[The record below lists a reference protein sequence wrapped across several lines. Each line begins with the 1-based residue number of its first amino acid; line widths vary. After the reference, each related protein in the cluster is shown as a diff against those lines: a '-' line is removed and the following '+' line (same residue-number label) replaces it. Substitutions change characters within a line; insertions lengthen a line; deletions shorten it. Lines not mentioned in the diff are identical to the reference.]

1 MLHAHTRQ
9 YQKLKSNFKRNLK
22 SKCQSKSVTRTKQLT
37 YDQTK
42 ETNRIKDK
50 KIEIIEKIADFFCQ
64 IQQCVNG
71 CDFFGC
77 FNAIIRCDI
86 FPKKTW
92 YAMQFSIRCDAI
104 AMPACQPVYCS
115 DMRCSAMLVERFDAS
130 CFALWKKNNLIFGL
144 STTKEKKNKKKNVFY
159 ISSFNTK

>member
-1 MLHAHTRQ
+1 MLHAHSRQ
-9 YQKLKSNFKRNLK
+9 CQKLKSNFKHNLK
-22 SKCQSKSVTRTKQLT
+22 SKCQSKSVRKTKQLT

-64 IQQCVNG
+64 ILQCDNG

-77 FNAIIRCDI
+77 FDAIIRCDI

-92 YAMQFSIRCDAI
+92 DAMRFS
-104 AMPACQPVYCS
+104 
-115 DMRCSAMLVERFDAS
+115 MRLPSLVLEEE
-130 CFALWKKNNLIFGL
+130 FGFRL
-144 STTKEKKNKKKNVFY
+144 DLGQNCLKSIK
-159 ISSFNTK
+159 SFQ